1 MANMDKIELKGM
13 IFYGYHGVLPEEQTL
28 GQRFVVDV
36 VLHLDLRAAGIS
48 DDLDA
53 TVNYVEVYQ
62 SVKSVVEGTP
72 RKLIEAVAEEI
83 AVNILDEYDIEAVRV
98 KVKKPEVPIKGSILK
113 YASVEIFR
121 ERA

>member
-1 MANMDKIELKGM
+1 MDKIQLKGM

-36 VLHLDLRAAGIS
+36 EIHRELRSAGLS

-53 TVNYVEVYQ
+53 TVNYVEVYDV
-62 SVKSVVEGTP
+62 VKKIVEGPP
-72 RKLIEAVAEEI
+72 RKLIEVVAEEV
-83 AVNILDEYDIEAVRV
+83 AQKILDDYDIEAVSV
-98 KVKKPEVPIKGSILK
+98 KVKKPEVPIRGSILG

-121 ERA
+121 EKP